1 MASENHGR
9 YRAQRAFV
17 AAYSERTDEK
27 YVKGI
32 FALIT
37 LFVLVSPLPKLLKSD
52 FSGFPNAFDTATE
65 LEIDETFLYG
75 VATNAYKT
83 QERNIEK
90 FLKENGIEAKVKFVV
105 KSETSSEI
113 DYVNVILSD
122 KSFERDKSNSI
133 DIGALKN
140 EISKFSGVPEDK
152 LRVFM
157 NDNEEKKNRLRIL
170 SEKSKA

>member
-1 MASENHGR
+1 MGAWLLKITGVIALSALSSLLIPNG
-9 YRAQRAFV
+9 Q
-17 AAYSERTDEK
+17 TKK

-52 FSGFPNAFDTATE
+52 FSGFPNAFDTASE

-133 DIGALKN
+133 DIGALKS

-152 LRVFM
+152 LRVFY
-157 NDNEEKKNRLRIL
+157 ER
-170 SEKSKA
+170 

>member
-1 MASENHGR
+1 MGAWLLKITGVIALSTLSSLLIPNG
-9 YRAQRAFV
+9 Q
-17 AAYSERTDEK
+17 TKK

-52 FSGFPNAFDTATE
+52 FSGFPNAFDTVSE

-90 FLKENGIEAKVKFVV
+90 FLKEKGIEAKVKFVV

-122 KSFERDKSNSI
+122 KSFERDKSNNI
-133 DIGALKN
+133 DIGALKS
-140 EISKFSGVPEDK
+140 EI
-152 LRVFM
+152 
-157 NDNEEKKNRLRIL
+157 
-170 SEKSKA
+170 

>member
-1 MASENHGR
+1 MGAWLLKITGVIALSALSSLLIPNG
-9 YRAQRAFV
+9 Q
-17 AAYSERTDEK
+17 TKK

-90 FLKENGIEAKVKFVV
+90 FLKEKGIEAKVKFVV

-133 DIGALKN
+133 DIGALKS
-140 EISKFSGVPEDK
+140 EIEKFSGVPEDK
-152 LRVFM
+152 LRVFY
-157 NDNEEKKNRLRIL
+157 ER
-170 SEKSKA
+170 

>member
-1 MASENHGR
+1 MGAWLLKITGVIALSTLSSLLIPNG
-9 YRAQRAFV
+9 Q
-17 AAYSERTDEK
+17 TKK

-122 KSFERDKSNSI
+122 MSFERDKSNSI

-152 LRVFM
+152 LRVFY
-157 NDNEEKKNRLRIL
+157 ER
-170 SEKSKA
+170 

>member
-1 MASENHGR
+1 MGAWLLKITGVIALSTLSSLLIPNG
-9 YRAQRAFV
+9 Q
-17 AAYSERTDEK
+17 TKK

-52 FSGFPNAFDTATE
+52 FSGFPNAFDNVSE

-90 FLKENGIEAKVKFVV
+90 FLKEKGIGAKVKFVV

-122 KSFERDKSNSI
+122 KSFERDKSNNI
-133 DIGALKN
+133 DIGALKS
-140 EISKFSGVPEDK
+140 EISKFSGVPKDK
-152 LRVFM
+152 LRVFY
-157 NDNEEKKNRLRIL
+157 ER
-170 SEKSKA
+170 

>member
-1 MASENHGR
+1 MGAWLLKITGVIALSTLSSLLIPNG
-9 YRAQRAFV
+9 Q
-17 AAYSERTDEK
+17 TKK

-52 FSGFPNAFDTATE
+52 FSGFPNAFDTASE

-83 QERNIEK
+83 QESNIEK
-90 FLKENGIEAKVKFVV
+90 FLKEKGIEAKVKFVV

-152 LRVFM
+152 LRVFY
-157 NDNEEKKNRLRIL
+157 ER
-170 SEKSKA
+170 

>member
-1 MASENHGR
+1 MGAWLLKITGVIALSALSSLLIPNG
-9 YRAQRAFV
+9 Q
-17 AAYSERTDEK
+17 TKK

-52 FSGFPNAFDTATE
+52 FSGFPNAFDTASE

-90 FLKENGIEAKVKFVV
+90 FLKEKGIEAKVKFVV

-133 DIGALKN
+133 DIGALKS
-140 EISKFSGVPEDK
+140 EISKFSGVLEDK
-152 LRVFM
+152 LRVFY
-157 NDNEEKKNRLRIL
+157 ER
-170 SEKSKA
+170 

>member
-1 MASENHGR
+1 MGAWLLKITGVI
-9 YRAQRAFV
+9 AFS
-17 AAYSERTDEK
+17 ALSSLLIPNGQTKK
-27 YVKGI
+27 YVRGI

-52 FSGFPNAFDTATE
+52 FSGFPNAFDTVSE

-90 FLKENGIEAKVKFVV
+90 FLKEKGIEAKVKFVV

-152 LRVFM
+152 LRVFY
-157 NDNEEKKNRLRIL
+157 ER
-170 SEKSKA
+170 

>member
-1 MASENHGR
+1 MGAWLLKITGVIALSTLSALLLPNG
-9 YRAQRAFV
+9 Q
-17 AAYSERTDEK
+17 TKK

-37 LFVLVSPLPKLLKSD
+37 LYVIISPLPKLLKSD
-52 FSGFPNAFDTATE
+52 FSDFPNAFENAVE

-75 VATNAYKT
+75 VTTNAYKT
-83 QERNIEK
+83 RERNIEK
-90 FLKENGIEAKVKFVV
+90 FLKEKGVEAKVNIVV

-122 KSFERDKSNSI
+122 KSSDSDKSNSI
-133 DIGALKN
+133 DIGVLKN

-152 LRVFM
+152 LRIFY
-157 NDNEEKKNRLRIL
+157 ER
-170 SEKSKA
+170 

>member
-1 MASENHGR
+1 MGAWLLKITGVIALSALSSLLIPNG
-9 YRAQRAFV
+9 Q
-17 AAYSERTDEK
+17 TKK

-52 FSGFPNAFDTATE
+52 FSGFPNAFDTASE

-122 KSFERDKSNSI
+122 MSFERDKSNSI
-133 DIGALKN
+133 DIGALKS
-140 EISKFSGVPEDK
+140 EISKFSGVPKDK
-152 LRVFM
+152 LRVFY
-157 NDNEEKKNRLRIL
+157 ER
-170 SEKSKA
+170 

>member
-1 MASENHGR
+1 MGAWLMKITGVIALSTLSSLLIPNG
-9 YRAQRAFV
+9 Q
-17 AAYSERTDEK
+17 TKK

-52 FSGFPNAFDTATE
+52 FSGFPNAFDTVSE

-90 FLKENGIEAKVKFVV
+90 FLKEKGIESKVKFVV

-152 LRVFM
+152 LRVFY
-157 NDNEEKKNRLRIL
+157 ER
-170 SEKSKA
+170 

>member
-1 MASENHGR
+1 MGAWLLKITGVIALSMLSSLLIPNG
-9 YRAQRAFV
+9 Q
-17 AAYSERTDEK
+17 TKK

-52 FSGFPNAFDTATE
+52 FSGFPNAFDTVSE

-90 FLKENGIEAKVKFVV
+90 FLKEKGIEAKVKFVV

-152 LRVFM
+152 LRVFY
-157 NDNEEKKNRLRIL
+157 ER
-170 SEKSKA
+170 

>member
-1 MASENHGR
+1 MGEWLLKITGVIALSTLSSLLIPNG
-9 YRAQRAFV
+9 Q
-17 AAYSERTDEK
+17 TKK

-52 FSGFPNAFDTATE
+52 FSGFPNAFDNVSE

-90 FLKENGIEAKVKFVV
+90 FLKEKGIEAKVKFVV

-152 LRVFM
+152 LRVFY
-157 NDNEEKKNRLRIL
+157 ER
-170 SEKSKA
+170 

>member
-1 MASENHGR
+1 MGAWLLKITGVIALSALSSLLIPNG
-9 YRAQRAFV
+9 Q
-17 AAYSERTDEK
+17 TKK

-52 FSGFPNAFDTATE
+52 FSGFPNAFDTAGE
-65 LEIDETFLYG
+65 LEIDETFLHG
-75 VATNAYKT
+75 VATNTYKT
-83 QERNIEK
+83 RERNIEK
-90 FLKENGIEAKVKFVV
+90 FLKEKGIEAKVKFVV

-133 DIGALKN
+133 DIGALKS

-152 LRVFM
+152 LRVFY
-157 NDNEEKKNRLRIL
+157 ER
-170 SEKSKA
+170 

>member
-1 MASENHGR
+1 MGAWLMKITGVIVLSTLSSLLIPNG
-9 YRAQRAFV
+9 Q
-17 AAYSERTDEK
+17 TKK

-90 FLKENGIEAKVKFVV
+90 FLKEKGIEAKVKFVV

-133 DIGALKN
+133 DIGALKS
-140 EISKFSGVPEDK
+140 EISKFRASRK
-152 LRVFM
+152 T
-157 NDNEEKKNRLRIL
+157 N
-170 SEKSKA
+170 

>member
-1 MASENHGR
+1 MGAWLLKITGVIALSALSSLLIPNG
-9 YRAQRAFV
+9 Q
-17 AAYSERTDEK
+17 TKK

-90 FLKENGIEAKVKFVV
+90 FLKEKGIEAKVKFVV

-133 DIGALKN
+133 DIGALKR

-152 LRVFM
+152 LRVFY
-157 NDNEEKKNRLRIL
+157 ER
-170 SEKSKA
+170 

>member
-1 MASENHGR
+1 MGAWLLKITGVIALSALSSLLIPNG
-9 YRAQRAFV
+9 Q
-17 AAYSERTDEK
+17 TKK

-52 FSGFPNAFDTATE
+52 FSGFPNAFDTAVE

-133 DIGALKN
+133 DIGALKS

-152 LRVFM
+152 LRVFY
-157 NDNEEKKNRLRIL
+157 ER
-170 SEKSKA
+170 

>member
-1 MASENHGR
+1 MKITGVIALSALSSLLIPNG
-9 YRAQRAFV
+9 Q
-17 AAYSERTDEK
+17 TKK

-52 FSGFPNAFDTATE
+52 FSGFPNAFDTASE

-90 FLKENGIEAKVKFVV
+90 FLKEKGIEAKVKFVV
-105 KSETSSEI
+105 KSETSLEI

-122 KSFERDKSNSI
+122 KSFERDKSNNI
-133 DIGALKN
+133 DIGALKS

-152 LRVFM
+152 LRVFY
-157 NDNEEKKNRLRIL
+157 ER
-170 SEKSKA
+170 

>member
-1 MASENHGR
+1 MGAWLLKITGIIALSTLSSLLIPNG
-9 YRAQRAFV
+9 Q
-17 AAYSERTDEK
+17 TKK

-52 FSGFPNAFDTATE
+52 FSGFPNAFDTASE

-90 FLKENGIEAKVKFVV
+90 FLKEKGIEAKVKFVV

-133 DIGALKN
+133 DIGAMKN

-152 LRVFM
+152 LRVFY
-157 NDNEEKKNRLRIL
+157 ER
-170 SEKSKA
+170 

>member
-1 MASENHGR
+1 MGAWLLKITGVIALSALSSLLIPNG
-9 YRAQRAFV
+9 Q
-17 AAYSERTDEK
+17 TKK

-52 FSGFPNAFDTATE
+52 FSGFPNAFDTASE

-90 FLKENGIEAKVKFVV
+90 FLKEKGIEAKVKFVV

-133 DIGALKN
+133 DIGALKS
-140 EISKFSGVPEDK
+140 EIKKFSGVPEDK
-152 LRVFM
+152 LRVFY
-157 NDNEEKKNRLRIL
+157 ER
-170 SEKSKA
+170 

>member
-1 MASENHGR
+1 MCS
-9 YRAQRAFV
+9 
-17 AAYSERTDEK
+17 TD
-27 YVKGI
+27 
-32 FALIT
+32 
-37 LFVLVSPLPKLLKSD
+37 LLKSD
-52 FSGFPNAFDTATE
+52 FSGFPNAFDTVSE

-90 FLKENGIEAKVKFVV
+90 FLKEKGIEAKVKFVV

-133 DIGALKN
+133 DIGALKS

-152 LRVFM
+152 LRVFY
-157 NDNEEKKNRLRIL
+157 ER
-170 SEKSKA
+170 

>member
-1 MASENHGR
+1 MGAWLMKITGVIALSTLSSLLIPNG
-9 YRAQRAFV
+9 Q
-17 AAYSERTDEK
+17 TKK

-52 FSGFPNAFDTATE
+52 FLGFPNAFDTVSE

-90 FLKENGIEAKVKFVV
+90 FLKEKGIEAKVKFVV

-152 LRVFM
+152 LRVFY
-157 NDNEEKKNRLRIL
+157 ER
-170 SEKSKA
+170 

>member
-1 MASENHGR
+1 MGAWLLKITGVIALSALSSLLIPNG
-9 YRAQRAFV
+9 Q
-17 AAYSERTDEK
+17 TKK

-52 FSGFPNAFDTATE
+52 FSGFPNAFDTVSE

-90 FLKENGIEAKVKFVV
+90 FLKEKGIEAKVKFVV

-122 KSFERDKSNSI
+122 KSFERDKSNNI
-133 DIGALKN
+133 DIGALKC

-152 LRVFM
+152 LRVFY
-157 NDNEEKKNRLRIL
+157 ER
-170 SEKSKA
+170 

>member
-1 MASENHGR
+1 MGAWLLKITGVIALSTLSSLLIPNG
-9 YRAQRAFV
+9 Q
-17 AAYSERTDEK
+17 TKK

-52 FSGFPNAFDTATE
+52 YSGFPNAFGTVAE

-90 FLKENGIEAKVKFVV
+90 FLKEKGIEAKVKFVV

-133 DIGALKN
+133 DIGALKS

-152 LRVFM
+152 LRVFY
-157 NDNEEKKNRLRIL
+157 ER
-170 SEKSKA
+170 

>member
-1 MASENHGR
+1 MGAWLLKITGVIALSTLSSLLIPNG
-9 YRAQRAFV
+9 Q
-17 AAYSERTDEK
+17 TKK

-37 LFVLVSPLPKLLKSD
+37 LFVLVLPLPKLLKSD
-52 FSGFPNAFDTATE
+52 FSGFPNAFDTAVE

-122 KSFERDKSNSI
+122 MSFERDKSNSI
-133 DIGALKN
+133 DIGALKS

-152 LRVFM
+152 LRVFY
-157 NDNEEKKNRLRIL
+157 ER
-170 SEKSKA
+170 

>member
-1 MASENHGR
+1 MGAWLLKITGVIALSTLSSLLIPNG
-9 YRAQRAFV
+9 Q
-17 AAYSERTDEK
+17 TKK

-52 FSGFPNAFDTATE
+52 FSGFPNAFDTVSE

-113 DYVNVILSD
+113 DYVNIILSD

-152 LRVFM
+152 LRVFY
-157 NDNEEKKNRLRIL
+157 ER
-170 SEKSKA
+170 

>member
-1 MASENHGR
+1 MGAWLLKITGVIALSTLSSLLIPDG
-9 YRAQRAFV
+9 Q
-17 AAYSERTDEK
+17 TKK

-52 FSGFPNAFDTATE
+52 FSGFSNAFDTVSE

-90 FLKENGIEAKVKFVV
+90 FLKEKGIEAKVKFVV

-152 LRVFM
+152 QRVFY
-157 NDNEEKKNRLRIL
+157 ER
-170 SEKSKA
+170 

>member
-1 MASENHGR
+1 MGAWLLKITGVIALSTLSSLLIPNG
-9 YRAQRAFV
+9 Q
-17 AAYSERTDEK
+17 TKK

-52 FSGFPNAFDTATE
+52 FSGFPNAFDTVSE

-90 FLKENGIEAKVKFVV
+90 FLKEKGIEAKVKFVV

-152 LRVFM
+152 LRVFY
-157 NDNEEKKNRLRIL
+157 ER
-170 SEKSKA
+170 

>member
-1 MASENHGR
+1 MGAWLLKITGVIALSTLSSLLIPNG
-9 YRAQRAFV
+9 Q
-17 AAYSERTDEK
+17 TKK

-52 FSGFPNAFDTATE
+52 FSGFPNAFDTASE

-90 FLKENGIEAKVKFVV
+90 FLKEKGIEAKVKFVV

-152 LRVFM
+152 LRVFY
-157 NDNEEKKNRLRIL
+157 ER
-170 SEKSKA
+170 

>member
-1 MASENHGR
+1 MGAWLLKITGVIALSTLSSLLIPNG
-9 YRAQRAFV
+9 Q
-17 AAYSERTDEK
+17 TKK

-90 FLKENGIEAKVKFVV
+90 FLKEKGIEAKVKFVV

-113 DYVNVILSD
+113 DYVNVILSN

-152 LRVFM
+152 LRVFY
-157 NDNEEKKNRLRIL
+157 ER
-170 SEKSKA
+170 

>member
-1 MASENHGR
+1 MGAWLLKITGVIALSALSSLLIPNG
-9 YRAQRAFV
+9 Q
-17 AAYSERTDEK
+17 TKK

-52 FSGFPNAFDTATE
+52 FSGFPNAFDTASE

-152 LRVFM
+152 LRVFY
-157 NDNEEKKNRLRIL
+157 ER
-170 SEKSKA
+170 

>member
-1 MASENHGR
+1 MGAWLLKITGVIALSALSSLLIPNG
-9 YRAQRAFV
+9 Q
-17 AAYSERTDEK
+17 TKK

-52 FSGFPNAFDTATE
+52 FSGFPNAFDTAGE

-83 QERNIEK
+83 RERNIEK
-90 FLKENGIEAKVKFVV
+90 FLKEKGIEAKVKFVV

-133 DIGALKN
+133 DIGALKS
-140 EISKFSGVPEDK
+140 EISKFSGVSEDK
-152 LRVFM
+152 LRVFY
-157 NDNEEKKNRLRIL
+157 ER
-170 SEKSKA
+170 

>member
-1 MASENHGR
+1 MGAWLLKITGVIALSALSSLLIPNG
-9 YRAQRAFV
+9 Q
-17 AAYSERTDEK
+17 TKK

-52 FSGFPNAFDTATE
+52 FSGFPNAFDTASE

-90 FLKENGIEAKVKFVV
+90 FLKENGIDAKVKFVV

-133 DIGALKN
+133 DIGALKS

-152 LRVFM
+152 LRVFY
-157 NDNEEKKNRLRIL
+157 ER
-170 SEKSKA
+170 